1 MKNFAQVEILVND
14 KQKVKV
20 PIQELWII
28 RSKYLNVVEQT
39 KMTIKLD
46 QPPTL

>member
-1 MKNFAQVEILVND
+1 MKFFAEVELLVND

-20 PIQELWII
+20 PLQALWII

-39 KMTIKLD
+39 KMTNKLY
-46 QPPTL
+46 